1 MPARRLTLAALLLLV
16 PVPAVAQ
23 PVTETGPA
31 TAQQTPADS
40 PDGDPGPDGPATGAP
55 EDGQAPADPASP
67 EIPAAQD
74 GSTALPEQPSP
85 PGESQDSRPATG
97 SDAAESGN
105 GAGGQSSGQAPEEAT
120 DPAVA
125 GTADPRDPALHEGG
139 ATDDTGSAGTMPAP
153 AHTPNGAPAA
163 EEDGQVV
170 PGTVDRVTLGAL
182 TRVPAED
189 SGETLVLPAA
199 GWGLVVS
206 ALAAVTA
213 AVLLLRRRRA
223 ARLNH

>member
-31 TAQQTPADS
+31 TSQQTPADS
-40 PDGDPGPDGPATGAP
+40 PDGAPGPDGPATGAP

-67 EIPAAQD
+67 EIPADQD
-74 GSTALPEQPSP
+74 DSTALPEQPSA
-85 PGESQDSRPATG
+85 PGESQDSGPATG
-97 SDAAESGN
+97 SDAEESGN
-105 GAGGQSSGQAPEEAT
+105 GAGGRPSGQAPEET
-120 DPAVA
+120 TGPEVA
-125 GTADPRDPALHEGG
+125 GTADPRESAPHEGG
-139 ATDDTGSAGTMPAP
+139 ATDGTGSAGTMP

-163 EEDGQVV
+163 EDAQVV
-170 PGTVDRVTLGAL
+170 PGTVDRVSLGAL

-206 ALAAVTA
+206 ALATVAA

-223 ARLNH
+223 GRLDD